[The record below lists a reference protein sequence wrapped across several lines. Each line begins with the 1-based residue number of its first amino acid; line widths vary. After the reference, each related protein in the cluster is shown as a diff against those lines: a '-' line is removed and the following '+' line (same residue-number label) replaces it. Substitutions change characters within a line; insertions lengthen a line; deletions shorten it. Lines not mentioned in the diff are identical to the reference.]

1 MVVGVCVYVCFFLS
15 LPPSPPNHMKSN
27 FVRDLGVVET
37 ELENLR
43 AGFRIRIKDF
53 ELVEIRIMIKCFG
66 LV

>member
-1 MVVGVCVYVCFFLS
+1 
-15 LPPSPPNHMKSN
+15 MKSN